1 MYSLDSPAK
10 NSTDCRILA
19 IAYASAILRSEKAE
33 NSSFDIILIRDHL
46 LVCLQLEKLL
56 PFPKKNKRVYGCR
69 AISLFFLCIAS
80 AEMSMSMTPQ
90 EVPPQEHS
98 S

>member
-1 MYSLDSPAK
+1 MA
-10 NSTDCRILA
+10 
-19 IAYASAILRSEKAE
+19 AE
-33 NSSFDIILIRDHL
+33 LFL
-46 LVCLQLEKLL
+46 C
-56 PFPKKNKRVYGCR
+56 
-69 AISLFFLCIAS
+69 FFLCIAS